1 MSRIVNKDRSILL
14 QRFVSAI
21 GSAREPFIETGRKF
35 DKVYV
40 EGKVRYFVAR
50 MDMTVTPTNGV
61 ETVQVHEGDIYG
73 AKSKLAPNFRWF
85 FGTLAHADKWDWSD
99 HHGKPVDDKSVLPVK
114 GYGRYTHYK
123 RIEA

>member
-14 QRFVSAI
+14 QRFITLI
-21 GSAREPFIETGRKF
+21 GDAREPFVETGRKF

-40 EGKVRYFVAR
+40 EGRVRYFVAR
-50 MDMTVTPTNGV
+50 MDQGDTVK
-61 ETVQVHEGDIYG
+61 EGDIYG
-73 AKSKLAPNFRWF
+73 AKSKLAPNFRWY
-85 FGTLAHADKWDWSD
+85 FGNLANAGNWDWSD
-99 HHGKPVDDKSVLPVK
+99 FHGKPVDDKSVMPVK